1 MTSRR
6 FRHALFW
13 FSLLGVISPTWAAT
27 PPASLTT
34 VLPLCAD
41 CHGPDGVSNDPQI
54 PRIAGLSAK
63 TLRQALATVHSGK
76 RSTGGRWRPLPNYS
90 ALPLDELAAY
100 FAARAFVPAPQ
111 NADPLRAQRGAV
123 YQRDYCEKCHIE
135 GGRTDPGGVSLL
147 AGQWLP
153 YLQKAMNDFRTG
165 QREMPLKMAKR
176 LSALEAEQGADSVED
191 LLQFYIYQ
199 P

>member
-1 MTSRR
+1 MTSCRCR
-6 FRHALFW
+6 YALFW
-13 FSLLGVISPTWAAT
+13 FSLLTVLSPVSAET
-27 PPASLTT
+27 PPVSLTT

-41 CHGPDGVSNDPQI
+41 CHGANGVSTDPQI

-76 RSTGGRWRPLPNYS
+76 RSPGARSLPHYPAS
-90 ALPLDELAAY
+90 LLDELAAY
-100 FAARAFVPAPQ
+100 FAAQPFVPAPQ
-111 NADPLRAQRGAV
+111 RADPIRAQRGAL
-123 YQRDYCEKCHIE
+123 YQRDYCEKCHVE
-135 GGRTDPGGVSLL
+135 GGRTDPGGVSVL

-153 YLQKAMNDFRTG
+153 YLQKAMHDFRTG

-176 LSALEAEQGADSVED
+176 LNALEAEQGADSVED

>member
-1 MTSRR
+1 MASRR
-6 FRHALFW
+6 CRYALFW
-13 FSLLGVISPTWAAT
+13 FSLLAVLSPSVRAET
-27 PPASLTT
+27 PPLSLAT

-76 RSTGGRWRPLPNYS
+76 RSSSVRSLPHYPAS
-90 ALPLDELAAY
+90 LLDELAAY
-100 FAARAFVPAPQ
+100 FAAQPFLPAPQ
-111 NADPLRAQRGAV
+111 NADPIRAQRGAL
-123 YQRDYCEKCHIE
+123 YQRDYCEKCHVE
-135 GGRTDPGGVSLL
+135 GGRTDPGGVSVL

-176 LSALEAEQGADSVED
+176 LNALEAEQGGDSVED